1 MTDKLPRILPRIAFS
16 VRQPWAW
23 AIFNGKTLE
32 NREWKRWI
40 KDWKFRGR
48 VALHAPAGMTKD
60 EYASAY
66 EFMRPLGIVCP
77 PPATLIRSAII
88 GSVEIVDNIWE
99 SDDPWFMGAG
109 AFVLRDP
116 VPCLP
121 IPAKGA
127 LGFFEWKPSDGEIAE
142 PLKWMLPKPEAML

>member
-1 MTDKLPRILPRIAFS
+1 MTDQIPRIAFA

-48 VALHAPAGMTKD
+48 VALLASVGMTKD

-66 EFMRPLGIVCP
+66 SFIRDRGIICP
-77 PPATLIRSAII
+77 PPATLIRGAII
-88 GSVEIVDNIWE
+88 GSVEIVDNIWQ

-116 VPCLP
+116 VPLVLP

-142 PLKWMLPKPEAML
+142 PLKWMMPKPEPML